1 MDWKLFAS
9 TFAAIFL
16 AEIGDETQLATL
28 SLAAGG
34 SSRWVVFA
42 GSALALVAT
51 SAIAVLGG
59 EALSRVVPPSWL
71 RRGAG
76 VLFIVLGVVFLL
88 GWGEGRRWARCRRS
102 RCRAVPVAAEG
113 LSRRPRRR
121 PSGAD
126 GTPPEPASAC
136 LPGHACIAPSPMTC
150 SSTAGGPGH
159 CFAVC
164 LE

>member
-16 AEIGDETQLATL
+16 AEIGDKTQLATL

-51 SAIAVLGG
+51 SAIAVLVG

-76 VLFIVLGVVFLL
+76 VLFLVLGVLFLL
-88 GWGEGRRWARCRRS
+88 GWGESDEASRGDAGAPPAAR
-102 RCRAVPVAAEG
+102 AKA
-113 LSRRPRRR
+113 
-121 PSGAD
+121 
-126 GTPPEPASAC
+126 
-136 LPGHACIAPSPMTC
+136 
-150 SSTAGGPGH
+150 
-159 CFAVC
+159 
-164 LE
+164 